1 MLNVYNDAFAKVELG
16 LFDVEQYLF
25 RAFACY
31 RGHAGYDI
39 NILKVIFSVHV
50 FLNMNDMIKF
60 TYNGKVCQR
69 TEAPPPPQ

>member
-39 NILKVIFSVHV
+39 NILKVMFSVHI
-50 FLNMNDMIKF
+50 FFKNMNDMMKF
-60 TYNGKVCQR
+60 IYNGKVC
-69 TEAPPPPQ
+69 